1 MNDISVNS
9 AAMLYGKGI
18 FTTIAIRAGVPLF
31 WEKHW
36 RRLTSD
42 AAKVG
47 VDMSAFTEKHVL
59 EETGRQLRDSG
70 VHDGR
75 VRLTFQ
81 DERPGDVWPAEN
93 GQNTSMSIL
102 TGGMR
107 ELPTKLSLTA
117 SPYRVNTFSPI
128 VGVKSCNYLENLLG
142 IEEARDRGFHEA
154 LRINDRGAITGG
166 CMSNVFW
173 LKYGKLHTPHLETGC
188 LPGTTR
194 EHIVENLECNEVA
207 MPIDTL
213 VNAEAI
219 FLSSAG
225 IGVIAVNDLD
235 HRTFD
240 PIDHPIL
247 HIVPPGR

>member
-1 MNDISVNS
+1 MNEISANS

-18 FTTIAIRAGVPLF
+18 FTTVAVRAERPLF

-47 VDMSAFTEKHVL
+47 VDMSAFTEKYVL
-59 EETGRQLRDSG
+59 AETGRQLRDIG
-70 VHDGR
+70 VRDGR
-75 VRLTFQ
+75 VRITFQ

-107 ELPTKLSLTA
+107 QLPTKFSLTA
-117 SPYRVNTFSPI
+117 SPYRLNTFSPL
-128 VGVKSCNYLENLLG
+128 VGVKSCNYLENLMA
-142 IEEARDRGFHEA
+142 IVEARGRGFQEA

-173 LKYGKLHTPHLETGC
+173 LKYGKLYTPHLETGC

-194 EHIVENLECNEVA
+194 EFVLENLLCEETREP
-207 MPIDTL
+207 MDTL